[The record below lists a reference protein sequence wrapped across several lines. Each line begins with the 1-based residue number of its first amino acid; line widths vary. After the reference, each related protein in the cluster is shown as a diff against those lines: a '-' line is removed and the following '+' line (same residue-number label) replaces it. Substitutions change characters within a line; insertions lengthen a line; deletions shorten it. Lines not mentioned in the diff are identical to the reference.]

1 MEWLLANPQI
11 NSTFGSLGTFEDDV
25 YHVSEDCLVTLEEII
40 CKLAVEDATL
50 RTFRRAIGFGQ
61 NVKNDI
67 VPLLVNA
74 KDVKIIDTTIRLLV
88 NLTVP
93 VECLLPVDLVS
104 KSEIGRHTI
113 FELNK
118 LLITSKEAFVDWK
131 TTKAVIDH
139 MKGILER
146 DTKLSIQQCDSV
158 NNCLLL
164 LRNILHVPEMGTGV
178 GTHAGSFP
186 TAGHNTS
193 FQNQIIWNLFTQ
205 SIDKLLIYL
214 MSCPQRAYWGV
225 TMAQLVALMYKDQH
239 ISTLQKLL
247 NLWFESTLSESSEDN
262 ESNTSP
268 PKQCSGDSSPMLT
281 SDPTSDSSD
290 NGSGKMPSSM
300 SKECSSEAP
309 QVTRMVADYPT
320 QIILSRAIK
329 SHQMYHQTLKANATD
344 GCILGGTTCG
354 SCCNGG
360 GGGGGCGAS
369 GKPSCNVAGMHH
381 QQQQLCDH
389 QKTPACASDG
399 QEVSRNFTKKSKG
412 GSKVFESSGSS
423 GSSGI
428 FCKQTVAAA
437 VASVKD
443 QAMKEC
449 SKPHN
454 GSQSCQQQQQQQ
466 QQQQPQQLQSP
477 PKSPT
482 SPSQQQQQSQ
492 TQQQQSQQT
501 QKQIQVSLSEN
512 SDCGYG
518 TQVEKES
525 ISTSSNEDDSP
536 HQKPIHQKPPS
547 NQKQRFNAA
556 NKQRNPVS
564 VQEKKE
570 LRRKKLVKRG
580 KSNIIN
586 MKGLMHHVPTDDDIS
601 HILKEFTVDFLLKG
615 YGYLVHELHTQLLSD
630 LQVQID
636 TSHFFWLVTYFLKFA
651 TQLELD
657 LEHINSVLSFDIISY
672 LTYEGVMLCEQ
683 LEQLSRATETD
694 IKPCLRRIHLVVTAI
709 REFLQAL
716 DTYKKSTHLT
726 KEDKEKLKLLQIQ
739 ISCTE
744 DLRCLF
750 VLLLRCYNPNIQSRQ
765 YLQDLIVTNHTLLLL
780 LDGVRELTA
789 DGVPGDM
796 LGHIKQFATV
806 EIMHQYGLLL
816 EDFRENGAFVND
828 CIFTMMHHVGGDLG
842 QINVLFQPSILKTY
856 SQIWET
862 EYELCDDWSDLI
874 EYVIHKFINTPQP
887 APLTLST
894 TLPEISTQL
903 LSSNLL
909 VTWTQEE
916 KDSLHWY
923 YVQCRQSKCVVADI
937 LKLFQ
942 ENGNQQKT
950 RLSII
955 EQLLEQNI
963 ITLIQYDDLMKVENP
978 DYERNVQTPAL
989 SVASADS
996 PKPEDGDSKSSS
1008 KAVDDIQVL
1017 RDRLQKENRGKLIA
1031 WLQKSLLDCCFVK
1044 LNLLSGNVYVTAG
1057 IGGNMG
1063 VVVMEPVSYHC
1074 ILKKKSIPVVPW
1086 NQDQF
1091 AILSYQ
1097 PFILLL
1103 HKLGFHLPADAKKMF
1118 VRIPEFWTADILYNI
1133 ALKLGPLDK
1142 SILKFDLKY
1151 LNKVLS
1157 MEKQAKA
1164 DPCPPNDARLENF
1177 GLSRFSPQITT
1188 NWLDVVMRSK
1198 TVQSKRKLDLPG
1210 PSKVIETANATHPSA
1225 TLKTGGKPPVQT
1237 KMLHDLSI
1245 IVESND
1251 DDDDELPADEDDGL
1265 DSSEVPVLEEHD
1277 VVSACETA
1285 SVASDLTR
1293 MYVSDEDDKHDIV
1306 PPIL

>member
-11 NSTFGSLGTFEDDV
+11 NSTFGSLGTFEDDA
-25 YHVSEDCLVTLEEII
+25 YHLSEDCLVTLEEII

-164 LRNILHVPEMGTGV
+164 LRNILHVPEMGTG
-178 GTHAGSFP
+178 AGGHGGSCYP

-290 NGSGKMPSSM
+290 NGECLRRAGTGLMSAICILGSGKMPSSM
-300 SKECSSEAP
+300 SKECASEAP
-309 QVTRMVADYPT
+309 QVTRMVADFPT

-329 SHQMYHQTLKANATD
+329 SHQMYHQTLKANAASSD
-344 GCILGGTTCG
+344 GCVLG
-354 SCCNGG
+354 
-360 GGGGGCGAS
+360 
-369 GKPSCNVAGMHH
+369 AGR
-381 QQQQLCDH
+381 
-389 QKTPACASDG
+389 PAAVRVRVKATEL
-399 QEVSRNFTKKSKG
+399 QEVSRNFVCSCALCW
-412 GSKVFESSGSS
+412 VFNLLTF
-423 GSSGI
+423 
-428 FCKQTVAAA
+428 FC
-437 VASVKD
+437 S
-443 QAMKEC
+443 
-449 SKPHN
+449 
-454 GSQSCQQQQQQQ
+454 
-466 QQQQPQQLQSP
+466 
-477 PKSPT
+477 PKSPKVAQAA
-482 SPSQQQQQSQ
+482 PSVTRIRPAAARRRACFANSRPPAAKSSDEGEQQAVEWV
-492 TQQQQSQQT
+492 T
-501 QKQIQVSLSEN
+501 ISEN

-536 HQKPIHQKPPS
+536 HQKPVHQKPPS

-726 KEDKEKLKLLQIQ
+726 KEDKEKLKLLQLQ

-789 DGVPGDM
+789 DGNPGDM

-842 QINVLFQPSILKTY
+842 HINVLFQPSILKTY

-894 TLPEISTQL
+894 TLPDIGTQL
-903 LSSNLL
+903 LSGNLL

-963 ITLIQYDDLMKVENP
+963 VTLVQYDDLMKVENP

-1044 LNLLSGNVYVTAG
+1044 LNLLSGNIYVTAG
-1057 IGGNMG
+1057 IGGSTG

-1164 DPCPPNDARLENF
+1164 DPCPSNDARLENF

-1188 NWLDVVMRSK
+1188 NWLDVVMRNK
-1198 TVQSKRKLDLPG
+1198 AVQSKRNKLDLPG
-1210 PSKVIETANATHPSA
+1210 PSKVIDTANATHPSA
-1225 TLKTGGKPPVQT
+1225 TLKSGGKPAAPS

-1265 DSSEVPVLEEHD
+1265 DSTEVPVLEEHD

>member
-25 YHVSEDCLVTLEEII
+25 YHFSEDCLVTLEEII

-178 GTHAGSFP
+178 GMHAGSYP

-290 NGSGKMPSSM
+290 NGECLRRERTSVHGQQPTQLRPRPQHQTQNFEPAGLMNAICILGSGKMPSSM
-300 SKECSSEAP
+300 SKECSFEAP
-309 QVTRMVADYPT
+309 QVTRMVADFPT
-320 QIILSRAIK
+320 QVILSRAIK
-329 SHQMYHQTLKANATD
+329 SHQMYHQTLKANATND
-344 GCILGGTTCG
+344 GCILGGATCG
-354 SCCNGG
+354 TGV
-360 GGGGGCGAS
+360 GCGAS
-369 GKPSCNVAGMHH
+369 GKPSCNGSGVGHQQH
-381 QQQQLCDH
+381 QQDKQQQQQPL
-389 QKTPACASDG
+389 QKNDL
-399 QEVSRNFTKKSKG
+399 QETKKSKG
-412 GSKVFESSGSS
+412 APVGTKCLDSSGSS
-423 GSSGI
+423 SSSGV
-428 FCKQTVAAA
+428 FCKQSIATA

-443 QAMKEC
+443 QAMKE
-449 SKPHN
+449 SSMSQN
-454 GSQSCQQQQQQQ
+454 GQQQQQQQ
-466 QQQQPQQLQSP
+466 QVQSP
-477 PKSPT
+477 SKSPT
-482 SPSQQQQQSQ
+482 LQSQQQQHQQQQQQQSQ
-492 TQQQQSQQT
+492 TQQQQQQSQQT
-501 QKQIQVSLSEN
+501 QKQMQVSQSEN

-536 HQKPIHQKPPS
+536 QQKPIHQKPPS

-657 LEHINSVLSFDIISY
+657 LEHINSVLSYDIISY

-683 LEQLSRATETD
+683 LEQTSRATETD

-726 KEDKEKLKLLQIQ
+726 KEDKEKLKLLQLQ
-739 ISCTE
+739 ISGTE

-780 LDGVRELTA
+780 LDGVRELSA
-789 DGVPGDM
+789 DGISGDM

-894 TLPEISTQL
+894 TLPDIGTQL
-903 LSSNLL
+903 LSGSLL

-950 RLSII
+950 RPSII

-963 ITLIQYDDLMKVENP
+963 ITLVQYDDLMKVENP

-996 PKPEDGDSKSSS
+996 PKPEDGDSKTSS

-1044 LNLLSGNVYVTAG
+1044 LNLLSGNLTVTS
-1057 IGGNMG
+1057 G
-1063 VVVMEPVSYHC
+1063 VGVVMEPVSYHC

-1164 DPCPPNDARLENF
+1164 DP
-1177 GLSRFSPQITT
+1177 
-1188 NWLDVVMRSK
+1188 
-1198 TVQSKRKLDLPG
+1198 
-1210 PSKVIETANATHPSA
+1210 
-1225 TLKTGGKPPVQT
+1225 
-1237 KMLHDLSI
+1237 
-1245 IVESND
+1245 
-1251 DDDDELPADEDDGL
+1251 
-1265 DSSEVPVLEEHD
+1265 
-1277 VVSACETA
+1277 
-1285 SVASDLTR
+1285 
-1293 MYVSDEDDKHDIV
+1293 
-1306 PPIL
+1306 

>member
-1 MEWLLANPQI
+1 MFANAVLSAVAQGAASLGEQAMEWLLANPQI
-11 NSTFGSLGTFEDDV
+11 NSTFGSLGTFEDDA
-25 YHVSEDCLVTLEEII
+25 YHLSEDCLVTLEEII

-164 LRNILHVPEMGTGV
+164 LRNILHVPEMGTG
-178 GTHAGSFP
+178 AGGHGGSCYP

-290 NGSGKMPSSM
+290 NGECLRRAGSSSGPGRPATSQPRSKPPPPHQTHPHFEPAGLMSAICILGSGKMPSSM
-300 SKECSSEAP
+300 SKECASEAP
-309 QVTRMVADYPT
+309 QVARMVADFPT

-329 SHQMYHQTLKANATD
+329 SHQMYHQTLKANAASSD
-344 GCILGGTTCG
+344 GCVLGGGTTCG
-354 SCCNGG
+354 S
-360 GGGGGCGAS
+360 AS
-369 GKPSCNVAGMHH
+369 AIGGKPSCNGSGAHQQQQQQQQQH
-381 QQQQLCDH
+381 QQQQQLCDH
-389 QKTPACASDG
+389 QKATEL
-399 QEVSRNFTKKSKG
+399 QEVSRNFPKKSKG
-412 GSKVFESSGSS
+412 GAGGIKCHQDSSGSS
-423 GSSGI
+423 SSSG
-428 FCKQTVAAA
+428 V
-437 VASVKD
+437 
-443 QAMKEC
+443 
-449 SKPHN
+449 
-454 GSQSCQQQQQQQ
+454 
-466 QQQQPQQLQSP
+466 
-477 PKSPT
+477 
-482 SPSQQQQQSQ
+482 
-492 TQQQQSQQT
+492 
-501 QKQIQVSLSEN
+501 
-512 SDCGYG
+512 
-518 TQVEKES
+518 
-525 ISTSSNEDDSP
+525 NEDDSP
-536 HQKPIHQKPPS
+536 HQKPVHQKPPS

-694 IKPCLRRIHLVVTAI
+694 IKPCLRRIHL
-709 REFLQAL
+709 
-716 DTYKKSTHLT
+716 
-726 KEDKEKLKLLQIQ
+726 EDKEKLKLLQLQ

-789 DGVPGDM
+789 DGNPGDM

-842 QINVLFQPSILKTY
+842 HINVLFQPSILKTY

-894 TLPEISTQL
+894 TLPDIGTQL
-903 LSSNLL
+903 LSGNLL

-963 ITLIQYDDLMKVENP
+963 VTLVQYDDLMKVENP

-1044 LNLLSGNVYVTAG
+1044 LNLLSGNIYVTAG
-1057 IGGNMG
+1057 IGGSTG

-1142 SILKFDLKY
+1142 CK
-1151 LNKVLS
+1151 
-1157 MEKQAKA
+1157 
-1164 DPCPPNDARLENF
+1164 
-1177 GLSRFSPQITT
+1177 
-1188 NWLDVVMRSK
+1188 
-1198 TVQSKRKLDLPG
+1198 
-1210 PSKVIETANATHPSA
+1210 
-1225 TLKTGGKPPVQT
+1225 
-1237 KMLHDLSI
+1237 
-1245 IVESND
+1245 
-1251 DDDDELPADEDDGL
+1251 
-1265 DSSEVPVLEEHD
+1265 
-1277 VVSACETA
+1277 
-1285 SVASDLTR
+1285 
-1293 MYVSDEDDKHDIV
+1293 
-1306 PPIL
+1306 

>member
-11 NSTFGSLGTFEDDV
+11 NSTFGSLGTFEDDA
-25 YHVSEDCLVTLEEII
+25 YHLSEDCLVTLEEII

-164 LRNILHVPEMGTGV
+164 LRNILHVPEMGTG
-178 GTHAGSFP
+178 AGGHGGSCYP

-300 SKECSSEAP
+300 SKECASEAP
-309 QVTRMVADYPT
+309 QVTRMVADFPT

-329 SHQMYHQTLKANATD
+329 SHQMYHQTLKANAASSD
-344 GCILGGTTCG
+344 GCVLGGGTTCG
-354 SCCNGG
+354 S
-360 GGGGGCGAS
+360 AS
-369 GKPSCNVAGMHH
+369 AIGGKPSCNGSGAHQQQQH
-381 QQQQLCDH
+381 QQQQQQQLCDH
-389 QKTPACASDG
+389 QKATEL
-399 QEVSRNFTKKSKG
+399 QEVSRNFPKKSKG
-412 GSKVFESSGSS
+412 GAGGTKCHQDSSGSS
-423 GSSGI
+423 SSSGV
-428 FCKQTVAAA
+428 FCKQST
-437 VASVKD
+437 ASGKD
-443 QAMKEC
+443 QAMKES
-449 SKPHN
+449 SKPSN
-454 GSQSCQQQQQQQ
+454 GPQSCPQQQQQQQ
-466 QQQQPQQLQSP
+466 QQQQVQSP

-482 SPSQQQQQSQ
+482 LQSQQQQQQQQQQSQ
-492 TQQQQSQQT
+492 TQQSQQQT
-501 QKQIQVSLSEN
+501 QKQIQVSQSEN

-536 HQKPIHQKPPS
+536 HQKPVHQKPPS

-726 KEDKEKLKLLQIQ
+726 KEDKEKLKLLQLQ

-789 DGVPGDM
+789 DGNPGDM

-842 QINVLFQPSILKTY
+842 HINVLFQPSILKTY

-894 TLPEISTQL
+894 TLPDIGTQL
-903 LSSNLL
+903 LSGNLL

-963 ITLIQYDDLMKVENP
+963 VTLVQYDDLMKVENP

-1044 LNLLSGNVYVTAG
+1044 LNLLSGNIYVTAG
-1057 IGGNMG
+1057 IGGSTG

-1164 DPCPPNDARLENF
+1164 DPCPSNDA
-1177 GLSRFSPQITT
+1177 RFSPQITT
-1188 NWLDVVMRSK
+1188 NWLDVVMRNK
-1198 TVQSKRKLDLPG
+1198 AVQSKRNKLDLPG
-1210 PSKVIETANATHPSA
+1210 PSKVIDTANATHPSA
-1225 TLKTGGKPPVQT
+1225 TLKSGGKPAAPS

-1265 DSSEVPVLEEHD
+1265 DSTEVPVLEEHD

>member
-11 NSTFGSLGTFEDDV
+11 NSTFGSLGTHVDDAF
-25 YHVSEDCLVTLEEII
+25 HVREDCLVTLEEII

-74 KDVKIIDTTIRLLV
+74 KDAKVIDTTIRLLV

-139 MKGILER
+139 MKGVLER
-146 DTKLSIQQCDSV
+146 DSKLSIQQCDSM

-164 LRNILHVPEMGTGV
+164 LRNILHVPELGL
-178 GTHAGSFP
+178 H
-186 TAGHNTS
+186 TAGHSTS

-290 NGSGKMPSSM
+290 NGSGNTPSSM
-300 SKECSSEAP
+300 SKDSSEPA
-309 QVTRMVADYPT
+309 QT
-320 QIILSRAIK
+320 LFSRAIK
-329 SHQMYHQTLKANATD
+329 SHQMYHHSQSMKANAVGPSSDCSPSSTHSSSS
-344 GCILGGTTCG
+344 GG
-354 SCCNGG
+354 S
-360 GGGGGCGAS
+360 S
-369 GKPSCNVAGMHH
+369 H
-381 QQQQLCDH
+381 QQYCENPPQPRNSATD
-389 QKTPACASDG
+389 A
-399 QEVSRNFTKKSKG
+399 QETKKSKCAAKG
-412 GSKVFESSGSS
+412 PLESLVPSTSGSS
-423 GSSGI
+423 GFSSAPQHHHHHHHHQPATGSEP
-428 FCKQTVAAA
+428 
-437 VASVKD
+437 ASSP
-443 QAMKEC
+443 AGATE
-449 SKPHN
+449 S
-454 GSQSCQQQQQQQ
+454 GFSSQGQQS
-466 QQQQPQQLQSP
+466 SP
-477 PKSPT
+477 ASGGSPT
-482 SPSQQQQQSQ
+482 AA
-492 TQQQQSQQT
+492 QQT
-501 QKQIQVSLSEN
+501 KQSQVSLSEN

-536 HQKPIHQKPPS
+536 QQKPVHQKPPT

-556 NKQRNPVS
+556 NKHRNPTS
-564 VQEKKE
+564 TQEKKE

-615 YGYLVHELHTQLLSD
+615 YGYLVQELHTQLLSD

-657 LEHINSVLSFDIISY
+657 LEHISSVLNIDIISY

-683 LEQLSRATETD
+683 LEQLSRVTETD

-709 REFLQAL
+709 REFLHAL
-716 DTYKKSTHLT
+716 DTYKKSTHLSA
-726 KEDKEKLKLLQIQ
+726 EDKEKLKLLQQQ

-780 LDGVRELTA
+780 LDGVRELNA
-789 DGVPGDM
+789 DAMPGDM
-796 LGHIKQFATV
+796 LVHIKQFATV

-816 EDFRENGAFVND
+816 EDFRENGAYVND

-903 LSSNLL
+903 RTGNLL
-909 VTWTQEE
+909 GWTQEE

-923 YVQCRQSKCVVADI
+923 YVQCRQSKCLVGDI

-955 EQLLEQNI
+955 EQLLEQDI
-963 ITLIQYDDLMKVENP
+963 IALAQYDDLMKLENP
-978 DYERNVQTPAL
+978 EYERNVQTPAL
-989 SVASADS
+989 SVASVDS
-996 PKPEDGDSKSSS
+996 AGRRDDGDSKSSP

-1044 LNLLSGNVYVTAG
+1044 LNLLSGHDHVCAPNTG
-1057 IGGNMG
+1057 PSPS
-1063 VVVMEPVSYHC
+1063 VMEPVSFHC

-1091 AILSYQ
+1091 AVLSYQ

-1133 ALKLGPLDK
+1133 ARKLGPLDK

-1164 DPCPPNDARLENF
+1164 DSCPPTDSRLENF
-1177 GLSRFSPQITT
+1177 GLSRFTPQITT

-1198 TVQSKRKLDLPG
+1198 AAQSGKRKFDLAG
-1210 PSKVIETANATHPSA
+1210 PSKVIETANAAHPGA
-1225 TLKTGGKPPVQT
+1225 KAGGKLPPAQT
-1237 KMLHDLSI
+1237 KLLHDLSI

-1251 DDDDELPADEDDGL
+1251 DDDDELPEDDDGL
-1265 DSSEVPVLEEHD
+1265 DSTEVPVLEEHD

>member
-25 YHVSEDCLVTLEEII
+25 YRVSEDCLLTLEEII

-74 KDVKIIDTTIRLLV
+74 KDAKIIDTTIRLLV

-131 TTKAVIDH
+131 ATKAVIDH

-164 LRNILHVPEMGTGV
+164 LRNILHVPEMGTGA
-178 GTHAGSFP
+178 GTHAGSYP

-290 NGSGKMPSSM
+290 NGECRGRERNVPGRQPPPPPQQQQPQQQPQQQQQQHQTHKHLEQAGLMNAICILGSGKMPSSM

-309 QVTRMVADYPT
+309 Q
-320 QIILSRAIK
+320 
-329 SHQMYHQTLKANATD
+329 
-344 GCILGGTTCG
+344 
-354 SCCNGG
+354 
-360 GGGGGCGAS
+360 
-369 GKPSCNVAGMHH
+369 
-381 QQQQLCDH
+381 
-389 QKTPACASDG
+389 
-399 QEVSRNFTKKSKG
+399 TKKSKG
-412 GSKVFESSGSS
+412 GGASGGKPSSHESAGGATSNA
-423 GSSGI
+423 
-428 FCKQTVAAA
+428 FPKQSAAAA
-437 VASVKD
+437 VTSASSSS
-443 QAMKEC
+443 ANKEQTAA
-449 SKPHN
+449 
-454 GSQSCQQQQQQQ
+454 GSQPNQHQPQQRQQQS
-466 QQQQPQQLQSP
+466 QQPQPQSQTP

-482 SPSQQQQQSQ
+482 QSQ
-492 TQQQQSQQT
+492 TQQPQQS
-501 QKQIQVSLSEN
+501 QKQIQVSQSEN

-536 HQKPIHQKPPS
+536 HQKPVHQKPPS

-556 NKQRNPVS
+556 NKQRNAVS

-726 KEDKEKLKLLQIQ
+726 QEDKEKLKLLQVQ

-750 VLLLRCYNPNIQSRQ
+750 VLLLRCYNPTIQSRQ

-780 LDGVRELTA
+780 IDGVREPNSDSA
-789 DGVPGDM
+789 PGEM

-894 TLPEISTQL
+894 TLPDISTQL

-950 RLSII
+950 RPSII

-996 PKPEDGDSKSSS
+996 PKPEDGDSKSLS

-1044 LNLLSGNVYVTAG
+1044 MNLLSGNIYVAAG
-1057 IGGNMG
+1057 ISSSMG

-1157 MEKQAKA
+1157 METQAKA
-1164 DPCPPNDARLENF
+1164 DPCPPNDARF
-1177 GLSRFSPQITT
+1177 TPQITT
-1188 NWLDVVMRSK
+1188 NWLDVVMRNK
-1198 TVQSKRKLDLPG
+1198 ALQSKRKLDLPG
-1210 PSKVIETANATHPSA
+1210 PSKVIDTANATHPSA
-1225 TLKTGGKPPVQT
+1225 TLKSGGKPAAQS

-1251 DDDDELPADEDDGL
+1251 DDDDDALPADEDDGL

>member
-74 KDVKIIDTTIRLLV
+74 KDAKIIDTTIRLLV

-178 GTHAGSFP
+178 GTHAGSYP

-214 MSCPQRAYWGV
+214 MSCPQRAFWGV

-309 QVTRMVADYPT
+309 QVTRMIADFPT

-329 SHQMYHQTLKANATD
+329 SHQMYHQTLKANANAD
-344 GCILGGTTCG
+344 GCILGC
-354 SCCNGG
+354 GG
-360 GGGGGCGAS
+360 GVGCDKSSSSSSNGSAHQ
-369 GKPSCNVAGMHH
+369 HH
-381 QQQQLCDH
+381 HPQQCDH
-389 QKTPACASDG
+389 QKTTASASDA
-399 QEVSRNFTKKSKG
+399 QEASRNFTKKSKCAAG
-412 GSKVFESSGSS
+412 GGGVAGKLSYESASAATSS
-423 GSSGI
+423 A
-428 FCKQTVAAA
+428 FPKQSA
-437 VASVKD
+437 VAVTS
-443 QAMKEC
+443 AGN
-449 SKPHN
+449 SGN
-454 GSQSCQQQQQQQ
+454 GSQPSQS
-466 QQQQPQQLQSP
+466 QQQPQSP

-482 SPSQQQQQSQ
+482 QSQ
-492 TQQQQSQQT
+492 TQQPQQSQ
-501 QKQIQVSLSEN
+501 KQLQVSLSEN

-536 HQKPIHQKPPS
+536 HQKPVHQKPPS

-726 KEDKEKLKLLQIQ
+726 QEDKEKLKLLQIQ

-750 VLLLRCYNPNIQSRQ
+750 VLLLRCYNPTIQSRQ

-780 LDGVRELTA
+780 IDGVRELST
-789 DGVPGDM
+789 DGAPGEM

-903 LSSNLL
+903 LSGNLL

-950 RLSII
+950 RPSII

-963 ITLIQYDDLMKVENP
+963 ITLVQYDDLMKVENP

-989 SVASADS
+989 SIASADS
-996 PKPEDGDSKSSS
+996 PKPDDGDSKSSS

-1044 LNLLSGNVYVTAG
+1044 MNLVSGNVHVTAS
-1057 IGGNMG
+1057 ISRSTG

-1157 MEKQAKA
+1157 METQAKA
-1164 DPCPPNDARLENF
+1164 DPCPPNDARF
-1177 GLSRFSPQITT
+1177 TPQITT
-1188 NWLDVVMRSK
+1188 NWLEVVMRNK
-1198 TVQSKRKLDLPG
+1198 ALQSKRKLDLPG
-1210 PSKVIETANATHPSA
+1210 PSKVIDTANATHPSA
-1225 TLKTGGKPPVQT
+1225 TLKSGGKPAVQS
-1237 KMLHDLSI
+1237 KVLPDLSI

-1251 DDDDELPADEDDGL
+1251 DGDDDDALPADEDDGL

>member
-11 NSTFGSLGTFEDDV
+11 NSTFGSLGTFVDDAF
-25 YHVSEDCLVTLEEII
+25 HIREDCLDTLEEII

-74 KDVKIIDTTIRLLV
+74 KDAKIIDTTIRLLV

-146 DTKLSIQQCDSV
+146 DSKLSIQQCDSV

-164 LRNILHVPEMGTGV
+164 LRNILHVPEMGTGA
-178 GTHAGSFP
+178 GSHAGSYP

-205 SIDKLLIYL
+205 SVDKLLIYL
-214 MSCPQRAYWGV
+214 MSCAQRAYWGV

-290 NGSGKMPSSM
+290 NGSGNMPTSM
-300 SKECSSEAP
+300 SKDSMSLQSETSQA
-309 QVTRMVADYPT
+309 TRMVGDYPT
-320 QIILSRAIK
+320 QIIFSRAIK
-329 SHQMYHQTLKANATD
+329 SHQMYHQTLKDQGCVLAT
-344 GCILGGTTCG
+344 G
-354 SCCNGG
+354 S
-360 GGGGGCGAS
+360 
-369 GKPSCNVAGMHH
+369 KPSGLAHQQQSSSQQQQQSPQ
-381 QQQQLCDH
+381 QQQQLHHHQQHCDH
-389 QKTPACASDG
+389 HQQRTINSATDA
-399 QEVSRNFTKKSKG
+399 QEVGRNFTKKSKSAAK
-412 GSKVFESSGSS
+412 GSLESLVAPVGPTFS
-423 GSSGI
+423 
-428 FCKQTVAAA
+428 KQQPANGPSKDTVTAMAADTVATTITTTATSTTTTTTPS
-437 VASVKD
+437 AS
-443 QAMKEC
+443 A
-449 SKPHN
+449 
-454 GSQSCQQQQQQQ
+454 
-466 QQQQPQQLQSP
+466 SP
-477 PKSPT
+477 MN
-482 SPSQQQQQSQ
+482 Q
-492 TQQQQSQQT
+492 
-501 QKQIQVSLSEN
+501 QKQSQVSLSEN

-525 ISTSSNEDDSP
+525 ISTSSNEDDTP
-536 HQKPIHQKPPS
+536 QQKPVHQKPPS

-615 YGYLVHELHTQLLSD
+615 YGYLVQELHTQLLSD

-683 LEQLSRATETD
+683 LEQLSRAAETD

-726 KEDKEKLKLLQIQ
+726 VEDKEKLKLLQQQ
-739 ISCTE
+739 ISSTE

-780 LDGVRELTA
+780 LDGVRELQQS
-789 DGVPGDM
+789 DVLPGDM

-816 EDFRENGAFVND
+816 EDFRENGAYVND

-842 QINVLFQPSILKTY
+842 QINVLFQPNILKTY

-903 LSSNLL
+903 LSGSLL
-909 VTWTQEE
+909 GSWTQEE

-923 YVQCRQSKCVVADI
+923 YVQCRQSKCLVADI

-955 EQLLEQNI
+955 EQLLEQDI
-963 ITLIQYDDLMKVENP
+963 IALGQYDELMKLENP
-978 DYERNVQTPAL
+978 EYERNVQTPAL
-989 SVASADS
+989 SVASVDS
-996 PKPEDGDSKSSS
+996 TGRRDDGDSKSSS
-1008 KAVDDIQVL
+1008 PKAVDDIQVL
-1017 RDRLQKENRGKLIA
+1017 RDRLQKENRGKLVA

-1044 LNLLSGNVYVTAG
+1044 LNLLSGNDFDATSVV
-1057 IGGNMG
+1057 NG
-1063 VVVMEPVSYHC
+1063 VLSVAVMEPVSYHC

-1091 AILSYQ
+1091 AVLSYQ

-1164 DPCPPNDARLENF
+1164 DSCPPTDSRLENF
-1177 GLSRFSPQITT
+1177 GLSRFTPQITT
-1188 NWLDVVMRSK
+1188 NWLDVVMRNK
-1198 TVQSKRKLDLPG
+1198 AAQSKRKFDLPG
-1210 PSKVIETANATHPSA
+1210 PSKVIDAANATHPGASLKPGSKSA
-1225 TLKTGGKPPVQT
+1225 SQT
-1237 KMLHDLSI
+1237 KILHDLSI

-1251 DDDDELPADEDDGL
+1251 DDDDDGVLPEDDDGL